1 MSRHEASPNLID
13 RAKEH
18 GKKFIAAGTLITIGA
33 LGLAGCASNAEAK
46 PGPSVSSSAEA
57 SPSAT
62 PEAPSP
68 TASEVNNQPSG
79 IVVDVTS
86 FDDWDDKPTSLTPV
100 AAYDTPNSKEW
111 TCEQVFTANGLPGRK
126 EIIPQGGWDGRQI
139 SDWFGPRFDLAW
151 KLNLDKTNPKY
162 AEVAD
167 KLLQCLTSQHLG
179 TESNGSGITSTN
191 DAYTILKNLMASA
204 REEGSTV
211 QSNPLHDLST
221 ITRQTDGGAWTNG
234 SYNEFS
240 VEYQMKNRYDESIKP
255 IVTYEFT
262 KMSDYRM
269 VGLYNM
275 TPGVNSDVKFNK

>member
-1 MSRHEASPNLID
+1 MSRHEAPSKFMD
-13 RAKEH
+13 RMKDSKS
-18 GKKFIAAGTLITIGA
+18 GLSVGSIILAGTLA
-33 LGLAGCASNAEAK
+33 LSGCANNAEAK

-62 PEAPSP
+62 PTTTPEAPSP
-68 TASEVNNQPSG
+68 TASEVDNQPSG
-79 IVVDVTS
+79 IAVDVTS

-179 TESNGSGITSTN
+179 TESNGSGISQTY
-191 DAYTILKNLMASA
+191 DAYSILSESMRNA
-204 REEGSTV
+204 RNDPSYP
-211 QSNPLHDLST
+211 QDNPLGDLST
-221 ITRQTDGGAWTNG
+221 ITHQTQGGAWTNG
-234 SYNEFS
+234 SYNESS
-240 VEYQMKNRYDESIKP
+240 VQYLINGSFGSKTNLAIKYEY
-255 IVTYEFT
+255 T
-262 KMSDYRM
+262 KMSDYRA
-269 VGLYNM
+269 VGYYYD
-275 TPGVNSDVKFNK
+275 TDYTQFNK